1 MHCQGRFRVLLD
13 QDPPVY
19 THMTGNPLTPYLP
32 SPWLP
37 SFPVGL
43 EDAEMLGEAGGGG
56 GKGVQRKQSPG
67 LTPTLSVDKS
77 ILEAPT

>member
-1 MHCQGRFRVLLD
+1 
-13 QDPPVY
+13 
-19 THMTGNPLTPYLP
+19 MTGNPLTPYLP

-43 EDAEMLGEAGGGG
+43 EDAEMLRWG
-56 GKGVQRKQSPG
+56 GVQRKQSPG